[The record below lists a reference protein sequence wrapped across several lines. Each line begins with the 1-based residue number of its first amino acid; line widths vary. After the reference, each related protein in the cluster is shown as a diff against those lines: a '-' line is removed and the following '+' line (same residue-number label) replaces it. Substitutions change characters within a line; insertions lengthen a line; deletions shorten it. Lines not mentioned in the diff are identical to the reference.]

1 MCLLD
6 NCTMADTQNTARVQA
21 DLCHLSTDSK
31 RTEMFLFS
39 GILYAIGFLNISLR
53 TAGKLVSKRLAW
65 DDWILIGALL
75 FTILPLGCVFAMT
88 RIGFGEHVWNLEA
101 NTLLPILRY
110 CKFAP
115 HAASNP
121 VLYSLTNK
129 TPVYI
134 AWSTYILVLTL
145 IKVALI
151 VFYLEIFDSRRF
163 KITAYIVMVY
173 IIITSLV
180 SFFIT
185 IFVCKPVSFYW
196 NRDIEGTCMDPQVI
210 AYACSGCAIVQDLIL
225 LFLPLVFIRDLTMQ
239 RHRKLG
245 AVVMLSI
252 GSLGCI
258 ATIIR
263 LHTLTTFRI
272 SVDPTWD
279 YVSATIWTE
288 VELVAGSI
296 CVSLPS
302 IRVLVSK
309 MLQGSP
315 RVRRFRARFALYWS
329 QRSQPRKEEDV
340 MGLPQ
345 HDVKPRSECD
355 FITAVYDS
363 EHAYSSKQSFVT
375 DPSLDPR

>member
-1 MCLLD
+1 
-6 NCTMADTQNTARVQA
+6 
-21 DLCHLSTDSK
+21 
-31 RTEMFLFS
+31 MFLFS

-65 DDWILIGALL
+65 DDWILVGALL
-75 FTILPLGCVFAMT
+75 FTTLPLGCVFAMT
-88 RIGFGEHVWNLEA
+88 RIGFGEHLWNLEA
-101 NTLLPILRY
+101 DTLLPILRY
-110 CKFAP
+110 CRFAP
-115 HAASNP
+115 HAASNS
-121 VLYSLTNK
+121 VLHPPTNHIA
-129 TPVYI
+129 VYI

-145 IKVALI
+145 IKVALV

-180 SFFIT
+180 SFLIT
-185 IFVCKPVSFYW
+185 VFVCKPVSFYW
-196 NRDIEGTCMDPQVI
+196 NRDIAGTCMDPQVI

-225 LFLPLVFIRDLTMQ
+225 LVLPLGFIRDLTMQ
-239 RHRKLG
+239 RHRKVA
-245 AVVMLSI
+245 AVVMFSI
-252 GSLGCI
+252 GSLGCV

-288 VELVAGSI
+288 VELAAGSI

-309 MLQGSP
+309 MLQASP
-315 RVRRFRARFALYWS
+315 RVRRLRSRTPLYQS
-329 QRSQPRKEEDV
+329 KRSEPRKEEDV
-340 MGLPQ
+340 IQLSQRDMQ
-345 HDVKPRSECD
+345 SRSECE
-355 FITAVYDS
+355 FITATFDS
-363 EHAYSSKQSFVT
+363 EHAYSSKESFVAN
-375 DPSLDPR
+375 PALNSR

>member
-1 MCLLD
+1 RAFASSITSQASAIAEIPPCGIQCLFTAIPTSGCLWDDVSCICQSENLTRAMATCLLD

-21 DLCHLSTDSK
+21 DLCHLSKDSK

-39 GILYAIGFLNISLR
+39 GILYAIGLMNVMLR

-65 DDWILIGALL
+65 DDWILVGTLL
-75 FTILPLGCVFAMT
+75 FTTLPLGCVLAMT
-88 RIGFGEHVWNLEA
+88 RIGFGEHLWNLKA

-110 CKFAP
+110 F
-115 HAASNP
+115 
-121 VLYSLTNK
+121 
-129 TPVYI
+129 YI
-134 AWSTYILVLTL
+134 AWSTYILVITL
-145 IKVALI
+145 IKIALV

-163 KITAYIVMVY
+163 KITAYIVIVY
-173 IIITSLV
+173 LVVTSLI

-185 IFVCKPVSFYW
+185 IFVCKPISYYW

-210 AYACSGCAIVQDLIL
+210 AYGCSVCAIVQDVVLLI
-225 LFLPLVFIRDLTMQ
+225 LPLVFIRDLKIQ
-239 RHRKLG
+239 RRRKIG
-245 AVVMLSI
+245 AVVMFSV

-263 LHTLTTFRI
+263 FHALTTFRI

-288 VELVAGSI
+288 VELAAGSI

-309 MLQGSP
+309 TL
-315 RVRRFRARFALYWS
+315 
-329 QRSQPRKEEDV
+329 
-340 MGLPQ
+340 
-345 HDVKPRSECD
+345 
-355 FITAVYDS
+355 
-363 EHAYSSKQSFVT
+363 
-375 DPSLDPR
+375 

>member
-1 MCLLD
+1 
-6 NCTMADTQNTARVQA
+6 
-21 DLCHLSTDSK
+21 
-31 RTEMFLFS
+31 MFLFS

-65 DDWILIGALL
+65 DDWILVGALL
-75 FTILPLGCVFAMT
+75 FTVLPLGCVFAMT
-88 RIGFGEHVWNLEA
+88 RIGFGEHLWNLEP

-110 CKFAP
+110 CKFTP
-115 HAASNP
+115 HAAPNP
-121 VLYSLTNK
+121 VLHSSTNISS
-129 TPVYI
+129 VYI

-145 IKVALI
+145 IKVALV

-163 KITAYIVMVY
+163 RITAYIVMVY
-173 IIITSLV
+173 IIITSLI

-210 AYACSGCAIVQDLIL
+210 AYACSACAIVQDLIL
-225 LFLPLVFIRDLTMQ
+225 LILPLVFIRDLTMQ
-239 RHRKLG
+239 RHRKVG
-245 AVVMLSI
+245 AVVMFSI

-258 ATIIR
+258 ATIVR

-279 YVSATIWTE
+279 YVPATIWTE
-288 VELVAGSI
+288 VELAAGSI

-309 MLQGSP
+309 LLQGSP
-315 RVRRFRARFALYWS
+315 RVRRIRARFALYRN
-329 QRSQPRKEEDV
+329 QRSPPRKEGDV
-340 MGLPQ
+340 MGVTK
-345 HDVKPRSECD
+345 HDEKPRSECD
-355 FITAVYDS
+355 FITAVNES
-363 EHAYSSKQSFVT
+363 EHVHSSKESFVT
-375 DPSLDPR
+375 DPPSDPR